1 MQRDRRLKR
10 VSKVAIY
17 NSKHNGIIMRLK
29 EIQWPL
35 LTKNIA
41 YNGEIWRFNV
51 IISQIRLW
59 VWSVLRHDKAN
70 FIYKNN

>member
-10 VSKVAIY
+10 VSKLAIY
-17 NSKHNGIIMRLK
+17 NSEHNGKIMRLK

-41 YNGEIWRFNV
+41 YNGQIWRFNV
-51 IISQIRLW
+51 IISQIRLGMECF
-59 VWSVLRHDKAN
+59 KARQSK
-70 FIYKNN
+70 FHLLK